1 MYQFVVESLLGVQR
15 SGNRLCLRPL
25 LPRQWTTFDIQ
36 CHFGASRHD
45 ISCRAEAGLAASVVH
60 NGIEADSGSIRLV
73 DDSQVHVI
81 VVNLGDRSFINP
93 SARKP
98 DGAAVEAALKKH
110 KKLKLIYEL
119 GSDLTG
125 FAAGAMWDDMKLG
138 IAHLNA
144 WERVA
149 VVTDVDWVSN
159 ATNLFKFV
167 MPCPVKVFSFK
178 DRAAAEKWIAA

>member
-73 DDSQVHVI
+73 DDGQVHVI

-93 SARKP
+93 SAHKP
-98 DGAAVEAALKKH
+98 DGARGESLQDSQH
-110 KKLKLIYEL
+110 DH
-119 GSDLTG
+119 S
-125 FAAGAMWDDMKLG
+125 
-138 IAHLNA
+138 IA
-144 WERVA
+144 E
-149 VVTDVDWVSN
+149 S
-159 ATNLFKFV
+159 
-167 MPCPVKVFSFK
+167 S
-178 DRAAAEKWIAA
+178 